1 MIARDEVHRRIGEL
15 SDADL
20 ALAQLYLD
28 YLRTGDSFLLAM
40 LTAPTDDEPLTADEV
55 AGMEEAWAEYRRG
68 EVITAD
74 EAKRRLLG

>member
-1 MIARDEVHRRIGEL
+1 MIARDEIHRRIEEL
-15 SDADL
+15 SDDEL
-20 ALAQLYLD
+20 ALVRLYLE

-55 AGMEEAWAEYRRG
+55 AGIEEAWEEYRRG
-68 EVITAD
+68 EFITAD